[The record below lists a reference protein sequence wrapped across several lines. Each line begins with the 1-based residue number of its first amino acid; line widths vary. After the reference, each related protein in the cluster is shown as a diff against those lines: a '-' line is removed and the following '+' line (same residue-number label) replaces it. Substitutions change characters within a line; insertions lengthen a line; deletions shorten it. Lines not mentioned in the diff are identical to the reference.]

1 MLSNSLRNV
10 LSEGVVVKS
19 RRQCGARFIS
29 FLDLDRTTTACLRMF
44 AALMDYCTELSLQ
57 VETAAHKT

>member
-29 FLDLDRTTTACLRMF
+29 FLDLYRTTTACL
-44 AALMDYCTELSLQ
+44 LP
-57 VETAAHKT
+57 